1 MGEDMPT
8 KKKTK
13 KTLIMN
19 IAGQKTQKN
28 VLIAVLSAFNLTHMC
43 HFFNGGR
50 KTPDSFSKIY
60 LFIYL
65 EREKKKIDIV
75 PKNCQLQSQLLYHC
89 LWNDDEKLPIGGQKT
104 FPNQSLQA
112 SRTSHT
118 LLISFSD
125 WVYIKVDTNQQ
136 I

>member
-28 VLIAVLSAFNLTHMC
+28 VHICVI
-43 HFFNGGR
+43 FFNGGR
-50 KTPDSFSKIY
+50 KTPDSFSKMY

>member
-1 MGEDMPT
+1 MS
-8 KKKTK
+8 
-13 KTLIMN
+13 L
-19 IAGQKTQKN
+19 
-28 VLIAVLSAFNLTHMC
+28 AVLSAFKLTHMC

-50 KTPDSFSKIY
+50 KNRIHFQK
-60 LFIYL
+60 FIYL
-65 EREKKKIDIV
+65 LREREKKKIEIV
-75 PKNCQLQSQLLYHC
+75 PKNCQLQIQLLYHC
-89 LWNDDEKLPIGGQKT
+89 LWNDEEKLPIGGQKT

-125 WVYIKVDTNQQ
+125 WFYIKVDTNQQ